1 MTAIDRGTID
11 YKSEVLRKLIHLCSL
26 SIPTIYYFIT
36 RELAL
41 KILIPLAIF
50 SITLDL
56 GRYFIPAL
64 KKPFYTIFGFLLR
77 DHEKNEKKKKLNGA
91 TYVLLSAV
99 IMITFFPKVIVI
111 TAFTVLILSDTFA
124 ALIGRKFGRHKF
136 LSKSLEGTLTFFI
149 VGILIVL
156 FAPKVESL
164 MMEYVIGVVAVSVGT
179 IVENISFGYADD
191 NLTIPISIGL
201 TMWLLYSILLPD
213 LNLIL
218 QNVPI

>member
-11 YKSEVLRKLIHLCSL
+11 YKNEVLRKSIHLCSL
-26 SIPTIYYFIT
+26 SIPVIYYFIT
-36 RELAL
+36 EELAL
-41 KILIPLAIF
+41 SILIPLALF
-50 SITLDL
+50 SVVVDL
-56 GRYFIPAL
+56 GRYFIPSL
-64 KKPFYTIFGFLLR
+64 KKPFYAVFGFLLR
-77 DHEKNEKKKKLNGA
+77 DHEKNENNKKLNGA

-99 IMITFFPKVIVI
+99 IMILFFPKIIVV

-136 LSKSLEGTLTFFI
+136 LSKSLEGSLTFFVI
-149 VGILIVL
+149 GILIVI
-156 FAPKVESL
+156 FAPKVNGGIL
-164 MMEYVIGVVAVSVGT
+164 EYLIGFIAVGIGT

-201 TMWLLYSILLPD
+201 TMWVLYSILLPD

-218 QNVPI
+218 QNVPL